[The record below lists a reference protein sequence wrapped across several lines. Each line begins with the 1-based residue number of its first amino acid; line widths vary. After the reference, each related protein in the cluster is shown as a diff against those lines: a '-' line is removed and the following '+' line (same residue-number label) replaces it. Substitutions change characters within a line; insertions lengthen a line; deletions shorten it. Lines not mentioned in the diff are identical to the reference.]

1 MKEASEGYSGPWIAL
16 AFLMLAVL
24 ILGIDDTVLNLVL
37 PAISREFMAS
47 ISELQ
52 WMINAYL
59 LAFVALL
66 LTMGALGDRF
76 GRKRMFQ
83 IGLVVFGLASLAAAF
98 STSMTMLIACRALT
112 GIAGAMVLPQ
122 TLSIIRASFTD
133 PKSRGQAIG
142 IWAGMFALGYGIGPV
157 VGGILLEHFE
167 WRSVFFLNIPV
178 VIITLTGG
186 YFFVQESRD
195 RSAPKLDP
203 IGVILSITGLSA
215 LVYGIIKV
223 GEKGWTDESVIV
235 SLCIGV
241 ITLVI
246 FALWEIRSDHPML
259 PMRFFKNMSFTGAN
273 VAMTLVSFGAIS
285 LLFFLS
291 QFFQSVQG
299 YSPLDAAWRMLPTAV
314 FSLIASIVAIQIA
327 RVLGLKL
334 PVCVGLLIS
343 GFGLLYLSFAD
354 MNASYLWVFG
364 GLSLAAIGLGMVYAP
379 GTDSV
384 MGSLPERKAGIGSAM
399 DSTVQQLGGVL
410 GIAVLGAILNAT
422 YLHKIADM
430 EVIASLPKEAY
441 EAIRNSIQSAHI
453 VAEQFPEDIS
463 QQITS
468 GTSEAFTS
476 GMNEAMFI
484 AAIVMFVAAVIT
496 LFILPNR
503 IRPPQEE

>member
-1 MKEASEGYSGPWIAL
+1 MNAATKSYSRPWIAL
-16 AFLMLAVL
+16 SFLCLAVL
-24 ILGIDDTVLNLVL
+24 IISIDDTVLNLVL
-37 PAISREFMAS
+37 PAIAREFMAS

-59 LAFVALL
+59 LSFVALL

-83 IGLVVFGLASLAAAF
+83 LGLILFGLASLAAAF
-98 STSMTMLIACRALT
+98 STSMTMLIACRALM
-112 GIAGAMVLPQ
+112 GIAGAMILPQ
-122 TLSIIRASFTD
+122 TLSIIRATFTD
-133 PKSRGQAIG
+133 PKARGQAIG
-142 IWAGMFALGYGIGPV
+142 IWAGIFVLGYGIGPV
-157 VGGILLEHFE
+157 VGGILMEHFD

-178 VIITLTGG
+178 VIITLAGG
-186 YFFVQESRD
+186 YFFIQESRD
-195 RSAPKLDP
+195 RTAPRLDP
-203 IGVILSITGLSA
+203 IGVILSIAGLSA
-215 LVYGIIKV
+215 LVYGIIEV
-223 GEKGWTDESVIV
+223 GGKGWTEGSVIA
-235 SLCIGV
+235 SLSIGV
-241 ITLVI
+241 IILVI
-246 FALWEIRSDHPML
+246 FVLWELRSDHPML
-259 PMRFFKNMSFTGAN
+259 PMRFFRNMSFTGAD

-299 YSPLDAAWRMLPTAV
+299 HTPLEAGWRLLPTAV
-314 FSLIASIVAIQIA
+314 LTMLASILAIQIA

-334 PVCVGLLIS
+334 PVCLGLLI
-343 GFGLLYLSFAD
+343 GGIGLLYLSFAD
-354 MNASYLWVFG
+354 TNASYLWVFG
-364 GLSLAAIGLGMVYAP
+364 GLTLTSVGIGLVFAP
-379 GTDSV
+379 CTDSI

-430 EVIASLPKEAY
+430 EVIASLPREAY

-463 QQITS
+463 EQIIS

-476 GMNEAMFI
+476 GMNAAMLI
-484 AAIVMFVAAVIT
+484 GAIVMMVAAVIT

>member
-1 MKEASEGYSGPWIAL
+1 MTEASKSYSRPWVAV
-16 AFLMLAVL
+16 AFLYLAVL
-24 ILGIDDTVLNLVL
+24 IIGIDDTVLNLAL
-37 PAISREFMAS
+37 PPISREFLAS
-47 ISELQ
+47 MSELQ

-83 IGLVVFGLASLAAAF
+83 LGLVAFGLASLAAAF
-98 STSMTMLIACRALT
+98 STSMTMLITCRALM
-112 GIAGAMVLPQ
+112 GIAGAMILPQ
-122 TLSIIRASFTD
+122 TLSIIRATFTD
-133 PKSRGQAIG
+133 PKARGQAIG
-142 IWAGMFALGYGIGPV
+142 IWAGIFVLGYGIGPV
-157 VGGILLEHFE
+157 VGGILMEHFE

-178 VIITLTGG
+178 AIITLAGG
-186 YFFVQESRD
+186 YFFIQESRD
-195 RSAPKLDP
+195 QSAPRLDP
-203 IGVILSITGLSA
+203 IGVILSIIGLST

-223 GEKGWTDESVIV
+223 GEEGWTEGSVVI

-241 ITLVI
+241 IILVI

-291 QFFQSVQG
+291 QYFQSVQG
-299 YSPLDAAWRMLPTAV
+299 HTPLDAAWRMLPTAV
-314 FSLIASIVAIQIA
+314 LSLVASIVAIQIA
-327 RVLGLKL
+327 RAVGLKL
-334 PVCVGLLIS
+334 PVCIGLLIG

-364 GLSLAAIGLGMVYAP
+364 GLSLTAIGIGMVYAP
-379 GTDSV
+379 CTDSI

-422 YLHKIADM
+422 YLHKVANL

-463 QQITS
+463 GQIIS
-468 GTSEAFTS
+468 GTGEAFTS

-484 AAIVMFVAAVIT
+484 AAIVMLVAAVIT

-503 IRPPQEE
+503 IRPPQE

>member
-1 MKEASEGYSGPWIAL
+1 M
-16 AFLMLAVL
+16 
-24 ILGIDDTVLNLVL
+24 
-37 PAISREFMAS
+37 
-47 ISELQ
+47 
-52 WMINAYL
+52 
-59 LAFVALL
+59 
-66 LTMGALGDRF
+66 
-76 GRKRMFQ
+76 
-83 IGLVVFGLASLAAAF
+83 
-98 STSMTMLIACRALT
+98 
-112 GIAGAMVLPQ
+112 
-122 TLSIIRASFTD
+122 
-133 PKSRGQAIG
+133 
-142 IWAGMFALGYGIGPV
+142 
-157 VGGILLEHFE
+157 
-167 WRSVFFLNIPV
+167 
-178 VIITLTGG
+178 
-186 YFFVQESRD
+186 
-195 RSAPKLDP
+195 
-203 IGVILSITGLSA
+203 
-215 LVYGIIKV
+215 
-223 GEKGWTDESVIV
+223 
-235 SLCIGV
+235 
-241 ITLVI
+241 VI

-364 GLSLAAIGLGMVYAP
+364 GLSLAAIGIGLVYAP

-422 YLHKIADM
+422 YLHKIANL

>member
-1 MKEASEGYSGPWIAL
+1 MNAATKSYSSPWIAL
-16 AFLMLAVL
+16 SFLCLAVL
-24 ILGIDDTVLNLVL
+24 ILGIDDTILSLAL
-37 PAISREFMAS
+37 PAIAREFMAS

-83 IGLVVFGLASLAAAF
+83 LGLVVFGLASLAAAF
-98 STSMTMLIACRALT
+98 STSMTMLIACRALM
-112 GIAGAMVLPQ
+112 GVAGAMILPQ
-122 TLSIIRASFTD
+122 TLSIIRATFTD
-133 PKSRGQAIG
+133 PKARGQAIG

-157 VGGILLEHFE
+157 VGGILMEHFE

-178 VIITLTGG
+178 AIITLAGG
-186 YFFVQESRD
+186 YFFIQESRD
-195 RSAPKLDP
+195 QSAPRLDP

-215 LVYGIIKV
+215 LVYGIIEV
-223 GEKGWTDESVIV
+223 GGEGWTEGSVIA
-235 SLCIGV
+235 SICIG
-241 ITLVI
+241 IIILVI

-299 YSPLDAAWRMLPTAV
+299 HTALEAAWRMLPTAV

-327 RVLGLKL
+327 RGLGLKL
-334 PVCVGLLIS
+334 PVCLGLLIG
-343 GFGLLYLSFAD
+343 GFGLLYLSFSD
-354 MNASYLWVFG
+354 TNASYLWVFG
-364 GLSLAAIGLGMVYAP
+364 GLSLTAIGIGMVYSP
-379 GTDSV
+379 CTDSI

-410 GIAVLGAILNAT
+410 GIAILGAILNAT

-463 QQITS
+463 RQITS

-476 GMNEAMFI
+476 GMNEALLI
-484 AAIVMFVAAVIT
+484 AAIVMMVAAVIT

-503 IRPPQEE
+503 IRPPQE

>member
-1 MKEASEGYSGPWIAL
+1 MTEASRSPSRPWIAL
-16 AFLMLAVL
+16 SFLILAVL
-24 ILGIDDTVLNLVL
+24 IISIDDTVLNLVL

-66 LTMGALGDRF
+66 LTMGAIGDRI
-76 GRKRMFQ
+76 GRKRMFR
-83 IGLVVFGLASLAAAF
+83 IGLVVFALASLAAAF
-98 STSMTMLIACRALT
+98 SISMIMLVACRALM
-112 GIAGAMVLPQ
+112 GIAGAMILPQ
-122 TLSIIRASFTD
+122 TLSIIRATYAD
-133 PKSRGQAIG
+133 PKARGQAIG
-142 IWAGMFALGYGIGPV
+142 IWAGMFAFGYGIGPV
-157 VGGILLEHFE
+157 IGGILMEHFE

-178 VIITLTGG
+178 AVVTLIGG
-186 YFFVQESRD
+186 HLFIQESRD

-203 IGVILSITGLSA
+203 IGVLLSVTGLAA
-215 LVYGIIKV
+215 LVYGIIEV
-223 GEKGWTDESVIV
+223 GEKGWTDESVVV

-241 ITLVI
+241 VILAI

-273 VAMTLVSFGAIS
+273 VAMSLVSFSAIS

-314 FSLIASIVAIQIA
+314 FSLIASVVAIQIA
-327 RVLGLKL
+327 RIVGLKL
-334 PVCVGLLIS
+334 PVCLGLLVG

-354 MNASYLWVFG
+354 VDASYLWVFG
-364 GLSLAAIGLGMVYAP
+364 GLSLTAGGIGMVYSP
-379 GTDSV
+379 CTDSI

-410 GIAVLGAILNAT
+410 GIAILGAILNAT
-422 YLHKIADM
+422 YLRKIADL
-430 EVIASLPKEAY
+430 EVMASLPEEVC

-453 VAEQFPEDIS
+453 VAEQFPDDIS
-463 QQITS
+463 RQITS
-468 GTSEAFTS
+468 GASEAFTS
-476 GMNEAMFI
+476 GMNEAMLI
-484 AAIVMFVAAVIT
+484 AAIVMIVAAAIT
-496 LFILPNR
+496 LLILPNR
-503 IRPPQEE
+503 IRPPVDE

>member
-1 MKEASEGYSGPWIAL
+1 MKEASKSYSRPWIGL
-16 AFLMLAVL
+16 AFLCLAVL
-24 ILGIDDTVLNLVL
+24 IIGIDDTVLSLVL
-37 PAISREFMAS
+37 PAISREFMSS

-59 LAFVALL
+59 LAFVVLL

-83 IGLVVFGLASLAAAF
+83 IGLIAFGLCSLAAAF
-98 STSMTMLIACRALT
+98 STSMTMLIACRALM
-112 GIAGAMVLPQ
+112 GVAGAMILPQ
-122 TLSIIRASFTD
+122 TLSIIRATFTN
-133 PKSRGQAIG
+133 PKARGQAIG
-142 IWAGMFALGYGIGPV
+142 IWAGIFVLGYGIGPL

-178 VIITLTGG
+178 AIIILAGG
-186 YFFVQESRD
+186 YFFIQESRD
-195 RSAPKLDP
+195 RSTPRLDP

-223 GEKGWTDESVIV
+223 GEMGWTEGSVIT
-235 SLCIGV
+235 SLIIG
-241 ITLVI
+241 IIILVI
-246 FALWEIRSDHPML
+246 FAWWEKRSDHPML

-299 YSPLDAAWRMLPTAV
+299 YIPLDAAWRMLPTAV
-314 FSLIASIVAIQIA
+314 LSLVASIVAIQIA
-327 RVLGLKL
+327 RAVGLKL
-334 PVCVGLLIS
+334 PVCVGLLIG

-354 MNASYLWVFG
+354 TNASYLWIFG
-364 GLSLAAIGLGMVYAP
+364 GLTLTAVGIGMVFAP
-379 GTDSV
+379 CTDSI
-384 MGSLPERKAGIGSAM
+384 MGSLPERRAGIGSAM

-422 YLHKIADM
+422 YLHKIADL
-430 EVIASLPKEAY
+430 EVVASLPEWAY

-463 QQITS
+463 EQIIS
-468 GTSEAFTS
+468 GTGKAFTS

-484 AAIVMFVAAVIT
+484 AAIVMLVAAVIT

-503 IRPPQEE
+503 IRPPQE

>member
-1 MKEASEGYSGPWIAL
+1 MTFIC
-16 AFLMLAVL
+16 LAVL
-24 ILGIDDTVLNLVL
+24 IIGIDDTVLSLVL

-52 WMINAYL
+52 WMINVYL

-76 GRKRMFQ
+76 GRKRMFH
-83 IGLVVFGLASLAAAF
+83 IGLIAFGLFSLAAGL
-98 STSMTMLIACRALT
+98 STSMTMLIACRALI
-112 GIAGAMVLPQ
+112 GIAGAMILPQ
-122 TLSIIRASFTD
+122 TLSIIRATFNE
-133 PKSRGQAIG
+133 PKARGQAIG
-142 IWAGMFALGYGIGPV
+142 IWAGIFAVGYGIGPV
-157 VGGILLEHFE
+157 VGGVLLEHFE

-178 VIITLTGG
+178 ALITLAGV
-186 YFFVQESRD
+186 YFFIQESRD
-195 RSAPKLDP
+195 RSAPRLDP
-203 IGVILSITGLSA
+203 MGVVLSITGISV

-223 GEKGWTDESVIV
+223 GEEGWTGGSAII

-241 ITLVI
+241 IILVI

-273 VAMTLVSFGAIS
+273 VAMTLVSFAALS

-299 YSPLDAAWRMLPTAV
+299 HTPLEAAWRMLPTAV
-314 FSLIASIVAIQIA
+314 LTLVASIIAIQIA
-327 RVLGLKL
+327 RVIGLK
-334 PVCVGLLIS
+334 PPICVGLLIC
-343 GFGLLYLSFAD
+343 GLGLLYLSLIGA
-354 MNASYLWVFG
+354 NASYMLVVG
-364 GLSLAAIGLGMVYAP
+364 GLGLTSLGIGLVFAP
-379 GTDSV
+379 CTDSI

-410 GIAVLGAILNAT
+410 GITILGAILNAT
-422 YLHKIADM
+422 YLNKIAGL
-430 EVIASLPKEAY
+430 EIVASLPEEAY
-441 EAIRNSIQSAHI
+441 EAIQNSIQSAHI

-463 QQITS
+463 LQIIR
-468 GTSEAFTS
+468 GTGEAFTS

-484 AAIVMFVAAVIT
+484 AASVMFVAAIIT

-503 IRPPQEE
+503 IRPPQE

>member
-1 MKEASEGYSGPWIAL
+1 MKEAKKSYSGPWIAL

-83 IGLVVFGLASLAAAF
+83 IGLVLFGLASLAAAF

-178 VIITLTGG
+178 VIIALTGG

-273 VAMTLVSFGAIS
+273 VAMTLVSFGAI
-285 LLFFLS
+285 
-291 QFFQSVQG
+291 
-299 YSPLDAAWRMLPTAV
+299 
-314 FSLIASIVAIQIA
+314 
-327 RVLGLKL
+327 
-334 PVCVGLLIS
+334 
-343 GFGLLYLSFAD
+343 
-354 MNASYLWVFG
+354 
-364 GLSLAAIGLGMVYAP
+364 
-379 GTDSV
+379 
-384 MGSLPERKAGIGSAM
+384 
-399 DSTVQQLGGVL
+399 
-410 GIAVLGAILNAT
+410 
-422 YLHKIADM
+422 
-430 EVIASLPKEAY
+430 
-441 EAIRNSIQSAHI
+441 
-453 VAEQFPEDIS
+453 
-463 QQITS
+463 
-468 GTSEAFTS
+468 
-476 GMNEAMFI
+476 
-484 AAIVMFVAAVIT
+484 
-496 LFILPNR
+496 
-503 IRPPQEE
+503 

>member
-1 MKEASEGYSGPWIAL
+1 MTEASKSYSRPSIAL
-16 AFLMLAVL
+16 AFLCLAVL
-24 ILGIDDTVLNLVL
+24 IIGIDDTVLSLVL

-59 LAFVALL
+59 LAFVVLL

-83 IGLVVFGLASLAAAF
+83 IGLIVFGLSSLAAAF
-98 STSMTMLIACRALT
+98 STSMTMLIACRALM
-112 GIAGAMVLPQ
+112 GFAGAMILPQ
-122 TLSIIRASFTD
+122 TLSIIRATFTES
-133 PKSRGQAIG
+133 KARGQAIG
-142 IWAGMFALGYGIGPV
+142 IWAGIFVLGYGIGPV
-157 VGGILLEHFE
+157 VGGILMEHFE

-178 VIITLTGG
+178 AIIALAGG
-186 YFFVQESRD
+186 YFFIQESRD
-195 RSAPKLDP
+195 RSAPRLDP

-223 GEKGWTDESVIV
+223 GEEGWTEGSVII

-241 ITLVI
+241 IILVV

-273 VAMTLVSFGAIS
+273 VAMTLVSFGTIS

-299 YSPLDAAWRMLPTAV
+299 YSPLDAAWRMLPTAGLALV
-314 FSLIASIVAIQIA
+314 ASIVAIQIA
-327 RVLGLKL
+327 RAVGLKL
-334 PVCVGLLIS
+334 PVCVGLLIG

-354 MNASYLWVFG
+354 TNASYLWIFG
-364 GLSLAAIGLGMVYAP
+364 GLTLTAVGIGLVFSP
-379 GTDSV
+379 CTDSI

-422 YLHKIADM
+422 YLNKVADL
-430 EVIASLPKEAY
+430 EVVASLPEEAY

-453 VAEQFPEDIS
+453 VAEQFPEDVAL
-463 QQITS
+463 QIIS
-468 GTSEAFTS
+468 GTGEAFTS

-484 AAIVMFVAAVIT
+484 AGIVMGVAAVIS

-503 IRPPQEE
+503 IRPPQE

>member
-1 MKEASEGYSGPWIAL
+1 MTEASKSHSRPRIAF
-16 AFLMLAVL
+16 AFICLAVL
-24 ILGIDDTVLNLVL
+24 IIGIDDTVLNLVL
-37 PAISREFMAS
+37 PPISREFMAS

-83 IGLVVFGLASLAAAF
+83 IGLIAFGLAALAAAL
-98 STSMTMLIACRALT
+98 STSMPMLIACRALM
-112 GIAGAMVLPQ
+112 GIAGSMILPQ
-122 TLSIIRASFTD
+122 TLSIIRATFTD
-133 PKSRGQAIG
+133 PKARGQAIG
-142 IWAGMFALGYGIGPV
+142 IWAGVFMLGYGIGPV
-157 VGGILLEHFE
+157 VGGILLEYFE

-178 VIITLTGG
+178 AIISLTGG
-186 YFFVQESRD
+186 YFFIQESRD
-195 RSAPKLDP
+195 RSAPRLDP
-203 IGVILSITGLSA
+203 IGVILSITGLFA
-215 LVYGIIKV
+215 FVYGIIKV
-223 GEKGWTDESVIV
+223 GEVGWTDDSVII

-241 ITLVI
+241 TILVI
-246 FALWEIRSDHPML
+246 FALWERRSDHPML

-273 VAMTLVSFGAIS
+273 VAMTLVSFGALS

-314 FSLIASIVAIQIA
+314 LSLVASIVAIQIA
-327 RVLGLKL
+327 RAIGLKL
-334 PVCVGLLIS
+334 PVCVGLLVG

-354 MNASYLWVFG
+354 TNSSYLMIFG
-364 GLSLAAIGLGMVYAP
+364 GLGLTSVGIGLVYAP
-379 GTDSV
+379 CTDSI
-384 MGSLPERKAGIGSAM
+384 MGSLPEARAGIGSAM
-399 DSTVQQLGGVL
+399 DTTVQSLGGAL
-410 GIAVLGAILNAT
+410 GVAVLGAILNAT
-422 YLHKIADM
+422 YLRKIADL
-430 EVIASLPKEAY
+430 EVVASLPEEAY

-463 QQITS
+463 LQIINGS
-468 GTSEAFTS
+468 SEAFTS

-484 AAIVMFVAAVIT
+484 AALVMGVAAVIT

-503 IRPPQEE
+503 IRPPQE